1 MDVVYAQLDARRPT
15 AAAATAT
22 ATATA
27 TAAVVVVVEEEEEG
41 EKEREGEE
49 EEEDGSLGVCNG
61 NEVLK
66 RNSKLCLAE

>member
-15 AAAATAT
+15 AAT

-27 TAAVVVVVEEEEEG
+27 TAAVVVVVVVVEEEEEG
-41 EKEREGEE
+41 EKEGEGEE

>member
-15 AAAATAT
+15 AAT

-27 TAAVVVVVEEEEEG
+27 TAAVVVVVVVVEEEEEG

>member
-22 ATATA
+22 ATAA
-27 TAAVVVVVEEEEEG
+27 VVVVEEEEEG